1 MYIVITETTL
11 GSIQTLTFPESI
23 STASFSGCS
32 DVLVDISQ
40 AKIGTG
46 ALCTRP
52 TDLTLKIF
60 YGKDYTAGA
69 DNLQLKGSYGTS
81 TFTRAIL
88 PTFTLTGTTTVDKY
102 QDFANTWTVT
112 PTGTGSL
119 SYQWSYGAGIDG
131 PTLPTG
137 NVISFVFKYWEAK
150 AGETYRL
157 NVTQT
162 DENNSEFSY
171 KVEGATFTVLSSCV
185 YTGNCGQIKWT
196 ISNDPGTVSTDCT
209 NSSNLTSC
217 TKSGGGP
224 YYIKCMYTAGSI
236 GGETHKLDHTLF
248 TDAVS
253 PYFDD
258 FADAITCG
266 SSRVFPSLAIGTD
279 AASTQSA
286 TSSFSMIGTVTDRG
300 LVLDTDFCLQWTAT
314 GGGGTGSCTTDSTSP
329 TCTISAGSLSAGTY
343 QYTLKVILYCS
354 SSTVWDTLVF
364 TQFDYT
370 GN

>member
-1 MYIVITETTL
+1 MSSTSTL
-11 GSIQTLTFPESI
+11 GSVQTLTFSESV
-23 STASFSGCS
+23 STATVTCS
-32 DVLVDISQ
+32 DVLEDASQ
-40 AKIGTG
+40 VAIGTG

-52 TDLTLKIF
+52 SMTTMKIF
-60 YGKDYTAGA
+60 YGPGYSPGSQTLQVKGTGFGAG
-69 DNLQLKGSYGTS
+69 S

-88 PTFTLTGTTTVDKY
+88 PTFSLTGTTTADKY

-112 PTGTGSL
+112 PTGMGDL
-119 SYQWSYGAGIDG
+119 SYEWSYGSGTDG

-137 NVISFVFKYWEAK
+137 NVTSFEFKYWEAK

-157 NVTQT
+157 NVIQT

-171 KVEGATFTVLSSCV
+171 IVQGAAFTVLSSCV
-185 YTGNCGQIKWT
+185 YPTNCSQIKWRL
-196 ISNDPGTVSTDCT
+196 SNDPGTVSTDCT

-217 TKSGGGP
+217 TKSGSEP
-224 YYIKCMYTAGSI
+224 NSIICTYTAGSI
-236 GGETHKLDHTLF
+236 GGETYKLDHTLF
-248 TDAVS
+248 TGAAS
-253 PYFDD
+253 SYFGD

-266 SSRVFPSLAIGTD
+266 SSRVFPSLALGTD

-286 TSSFSMIGTVTDRG
+286 SSSFSMIGTLTDRG
-300 LVLDTDFCLQWTAT
+300 LTIDTDYSLQWTAT
-314 GGGGTGSCTTDSTSP
+314 GSGGTGSCTTDSTSP
-329 TCTISAGSLSAGTY
+329 TCIISAGSLSAGTY

-354 SSTVWDTLVF
+354 SSAVWDTLVF